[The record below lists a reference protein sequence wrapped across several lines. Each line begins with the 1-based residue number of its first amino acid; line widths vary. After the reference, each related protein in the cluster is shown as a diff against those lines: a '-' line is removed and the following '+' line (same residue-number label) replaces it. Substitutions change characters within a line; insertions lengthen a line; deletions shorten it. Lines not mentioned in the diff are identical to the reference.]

1 MEMVVRE
8 PAVAGAFYPGTPEAV
23 EALVDRCFATA
34 RHPAVTGEVIAL
46 VCPHAGY
53 IYSGAAAAS
62 AWLAL
67 PQGQGRDCLVLVGPN
82 HTGLGSAVSIA
93 AADAWRVAGVLY
105 PVDRELARHL
115 CSLVP
120 GASRD
125 DGAHLMEHSLEVQL
139 PFAARRLAPGFSI
152 LPVCLGV
159 RPDEFGLQ
167 LCLELGDALA
177 RCLEGRS
184 ALIVASTDMSH
195 YLSDAAARREDEP
208 AIQAVLRMD
217 PEGLVRVVRD
227 RRITMCGVMPT
238 AAVLR
243 AAAGLGAQ
251 RAHLADYRT
260 SAEASG
266 DYDRVVSYASFVL
279 TDGES

>member
-23 EALVDRCFATA
+23 SAMVDRCFAAA
-34 RHPAVTGEVIAL
+34 RRPAVTGKVIAL

-67 PQGQGRDCLVLVGPN
+67 PEGEGRDCLVLVGPN

-93 AADAWRVAGVLY
+93 AADAWRVGGVLY
-105 PVDRELARHL
+105 PVDRELARNL
-115 CSLVP
+115 CSALP

-125 DGAHLMEHSLEVQL
+125 DAAHLMEHSLEVQL

-177 RCLEGRS
+177 CCLEGRS
-184 ALIVASTDMSH
+184 ALILASTDMSH

-243 AAAGLGAQ
+243 AASGLGAQ
-251 RAHLADYRT
+251 RALLADYRT

-279 TDGES
+279 TAGES

>member
-23 EALVDRCFATA
+23 SAMVDRCFAAA
-34 RHPAVTGEVIAL
+34 RRPAVTGKVIAL

-67 PQGQGRDCLVLVGPN
+67 PEGEGRDCLVLVGPN

-93 AADAWRVAGVLY
+93 AADAWRVGGVLY
-105 PVDRELARHL
+105 PVDRELARNL
-115 CSLVP
+115 CSLLP

-125 DGAHLMEHSLEVQL
+125 DAAHLMEHSLEVQL

-184 ALIVASTDMSH
+184 ALILASTDMSH

-217 PEGLVRVVRD
+217 PEGLVHVVRD

-243 AAAGLGAQ
+243 AASGLGAQ
-251 RAHLADYRT
+251 RALLADYRT

-279 TDGES
+279 TAGES